1 MNWPLDLSLPQG
13 RLTLPAAGR
22 YTLQLARSDA
32 AVDNLLGS
40 ARAALGAGGV
50 GWMPEDGGLLG
61 NLPAWE
67 NVLLSTQWHAPAAL
81 PVLEARIAG
90 WMPRLGYDE
99 RAARTLLA
107 QQPSRLSED
116 ERRLIGWLRTLLA
129 RTRLVVLVGQALPVG
144 AAGQRILALLDDE
157 LAGSAL
163 LVVGGEA
170 PSGFV
175 PLSFAAHE
183 AGVP

>member
-1 MNWPLDLSLPQG
+1 MSWPLELSTPHGQLSI
-13 RLTLPAAGR
+13 PAAGR
-22 YTLQLARSDA
+22 YGLSSALPDA
-32 AVDNLLGS
+32 AIDELLGN
-40 ARAALGAGGV
+40 ARAVLGPVAV

-67 NVLLSTQWHAPAAL
+67 NLLLSTQWHAPAAL
-81 PVLEARIAG
+81 PALEARVEA

-99 RAARTLLA
+99 RATRVLLS
-107 QQPSRLSED
+107 QQPSRLTED
-116 ERRLIGWLRTLLA
+116 ERRLIGWLRLLLT
-129 RTRLVVLVGQALPVG
+129 RTRLVLLAGQALPAG
-144 AAGQRILALLDDE
+144 ALGQRILTLLDDE

-163 LVVGGEA
+163 LVVDYDA

-175 PLSFAAHE
+175 PLSFAAHK